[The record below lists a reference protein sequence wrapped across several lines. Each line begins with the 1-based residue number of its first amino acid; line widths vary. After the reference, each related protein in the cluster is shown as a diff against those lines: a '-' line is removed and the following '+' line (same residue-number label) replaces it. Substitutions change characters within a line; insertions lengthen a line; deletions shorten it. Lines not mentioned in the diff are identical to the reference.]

1 MDLVTP
7 GFGLVFWTTL
17 SFLLILFLLGK
28 FAWKPILKSIKE
40 REDTIQDALEAAER
54 AKDEMRKLKESNDA
68 ILQEAREERDR
79 LMKEARETKDQII
92 SEAKNRAKEEADKIL
107 VSTREEIKNE
117 KQKAITELK
126 NQVAEISFEIA

>member
-68 ILQEAREERDR
+68 LLQEAREFLYNVTNSFPKQNVR
-79 LMKEARETKDQII
+79 KEKATQGGIFTF
-92 SEAKNRAKEEADKIL
+92 EEY
-107 VSTREEIKNE
+107 T
-117 KQKAITELK
+117 
-126 NQVAEISFEIA
+126 F